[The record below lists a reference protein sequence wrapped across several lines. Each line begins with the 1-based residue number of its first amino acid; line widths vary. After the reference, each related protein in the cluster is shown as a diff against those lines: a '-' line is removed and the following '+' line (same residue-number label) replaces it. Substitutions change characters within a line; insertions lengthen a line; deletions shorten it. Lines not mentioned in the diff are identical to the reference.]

1 MLGEFVHWLGT
12 LLPRW
17 GLVRSTHGG
26 VVFHRK
32 GERILKGPCIY
43 WWLPCISD
51 SEIVP
56 VRRQVID
63 LAPQTLTTK
72 DGTPVIAGAV
82 VVYDIQDVRK
92 FLVENTDALESM
104 TEVAGAALRD
114 AVTARTLDEIQKNDR
129 KTTDN
134 ALTKSAKDHL
144 AEFGVRIERMR
155 LTDFAPAQIINYV
168 GAPMIG
174 APAEE
179 TEE

>member
-1 MLGEFVHWLGT
+1 M
-12 LLPRW
+12 
-17 GLVRSTHGG
+17 
-26 VVFHRK
+26 FHRK
-32 GERILKGPCIY
+32 GERILKGPRIY

-63 LAPQTLTTK
+63 LAPQPLTTK
-72 DGTPVIAGAV
+72 DGRSVIAGAV

-92 FLVENTDALESM
+92 FLVENTDAAESLA
-104 TEVAGAALRD
+104 EVAGAALRD
-114 AVTARTLDEIQKNDR
+114 AIVSRTLDEIQKNDR

-134 ALTKSAKDHL
+134 ALTKAAKDHL

-155 LTDFAPAQIINYV
+155 LTDFAPAQIINV
-168 GAPMIG
+168 IGTPMFG

-179 TEE
+179 IEE